1 MARLHTGAALAAT
14 VLLCLTTLMGCDSQK
29 ISELE
34 EDVSTEVDVRKRFGE
49 PAAVYHE
56 SNGDVTLEY
65 PRQPAGHVNYMISI
79 APDGKMSALRQV
91 LKIANFKRVAPGLDR
106 SQVRR
111 LLGRPAKVQ
120 SFALKEEEVCDWR
133 FVDGQ
138 EIKVF
143 SVTFA
148 KTGRVVGTGITPDP
162 KEIGQ
167 LGK

>member
-1 MARLHTGAALAAT
+1 MLSIPRSKRHAVA
-14 VLLCLTTLMGCDSQK
+14 VFLCLTTLTGCDSRR

-34 EDVSTEVDVRKRFGE
+34 EGVSTEADVRERFGE
-49 PAAVYHE
+49 PAAIYQDV
-56 SNGDVTLEY
+56 NGDVTLEY

-79 APDGKMSALRQV
+79 GPDGKMGALRQV
-91 LKIANFKRVAPGLDR
+91 LKLTNFMRVTPGLDR
-106 SQVRR
+106 SEVRR
-111 LLGRPAKVQ
+111 LLGRPAKAQ
-120 SFALKEEEVCDWR
+120 SFALKEEKIWDWR
-133 FVDGQ
+133 FADGQ

-143 SVTFA
+143 SVTFD